1 VLQGYILLA
10 VQAHVPALHPAPC
23 VGTEQTTSICEPLHG
38 SNLSFLY
45 LGLYLITIGDGAA
58 RACLP
63 ASTWRRAIRYFRP
76 RGAAAGGELLQ
87 LVHLRRVVGR
97 VRRARVHRV
106 GGEQKGM
113 VPRVRCVRPVCAFGH
128 ARMDCRVSVLQKS
141 AAWWKSHHKN
151 LAGTVCGALL
161 FNIQVCPLVGLA
173 SSPQTTSVD
182 ENIETLSGLLYQEI
196 RKPNSS
202 RAEKYLKY

>member
-1 VLQGYILLA
+1 MAQHG
-10 VQAHVPALHPAPC
+10 HV
-23 VGTEQTTSICEPLHG
+23 
-38 SNLSFLY
+38 
-45 LGLYLITIGDGAA
+45 
-58 RACLP
+58 CLP
-63 ASTWRRAIRYFRP
+63 AL
-76 RGAAAGGELLQ
+76 GGEQ
-87 LVHLRRVVGR
+87 FDISDPVEQRQEASFFNWYTFAVSSGGFVGR